1 MIQKEAFYIPVN
13 QPEIN
18 IDKATKQE
26 LCNEVSEESQVIV
39 HCCYTEL
46 CKKARISVEKST
58 FLYAKN
64 SYHKSRMIFCENI
77 PWIPASIGV
86 DLGETINFTLIF
98 KGLPKHCEEF
108 DLIEKTLNPGA
119 FIVTNIK
126 RNNSDVYLIDLTEI
140 I

>member
-1 MIQKEAFYIPVN
+1 MQKTLVVN
-13 QPEIN
+13 HEIN
-18 IDKATKQE
+18 IDKTTIQQ
-26 LCNEVSEESQVIV
+26 LCNDVSEESQVIV

-46 CKKARISVEKST
+46 CKKEGIAVEKST
-58 FLYAKN
+58 FLYARN
-64 SYHKSRMIFCENI
+64 SSQKSKMIFCENI
-77 PWIPASIGV
+77 PLIPASRGV

-108 DLIEKTLNPGA
+108 DLIEKTSNRGA
-119 FIVTNIK
+119 FIVRNII